1 VNENA
6 ITHYKSVAAAKRNEK
21 LLQEMGTTGNACV
34 EPAPYYMRNRLDRCE
49 KIGVPRV
56 LIMSHDEGEQHTAR
70 LNRKYARIG

>member
-34 EPAPYYMRNRLDRCE
+34 EPARIISG
-49 KIGVPRV
+49 IGW
-56 LIMSHDEGEQHTAR
+56 IGAR
-70 LNRKYARIG
+70 KSGCQGC